1 MNGYN
6 SVRVAEKNELG
17 SAWNTIVDVPAGV
30 RYVLWVVRY
39 MLCVYVVG
47 ICCGY
52 TLWVY
57 IVGICCGWRVLYT
70 LWVSRMLCVCVC
82 VCVCVS
88 CDLLVLSKGK
98 TPVCY
103 RHWVGYPASR

>member
-30 RYVLWVVRY
+30 CYVLWVVRY
-39 MLCVYVVG
+39 MLWVYVVG

-57 IVGICCGWRVLYT
+57 IVGM
-70 LWVSRMLCVCVC
+70 LWVESIIYIVGVAHVVCVC

-98 TPVCY
+98 PPVCY

>member
-39 MLCVYVVG
+39 MLWVYVVG

-57 IVGICCGWRVLYT
+57 IVGIYCGYM
-70 LWVSRMLCVCVC
+70 LWVESIIYIVGVTHVVCVC
-82 VCVCVS
+82 VCVHIYC
-88 CDLLVLSKGK
+88 G
-98 TPVCY
+98 
-103 RHWVGYPASR
+103 